1 MVLMFCGALL
11 GLFFIYL
18 GQRLIVNCK
27 VLSCIFIFGGVA
39 AFLTGLLYFA
49 KSDLDFYVGP
59 FLSVVYVSGISA
71 VAAKYIFV
79 AAKDMSLFKKQSVT
93 YYF

>member
-1 MVLMFCGALL
+1 LL
-11 GLFFIYL
+11 N
-18 GQRLIVNCK
+18 LIWILCW
-27 VLSCIFIFGGVA
+27 
-39 AFLTGLLYFA
+39 T
-49 KSDLDFYVGP
+49 